1 MAIPLKIETI
11 FSGIIT
17 GNRVVLGKAITLIES
32 KKQDHRVIAEELM
45 EKILPL
51 TGKSIR
57 IGITGVPGVGKST
70 FIENF
75 GEFLTNQG
83 RKLAILSIDPSS
95 SINKGSILGD
105 KTRMENLSRNPNA
118 FIRPSASGQFLGGVA
133 QKTRETI
140 LLCEAAGYDTII
152 VETVGVGQSETTV
165 REMVDCFIL
174 LMLSGGGD
182 ELQGIKRG
190 IMEMA
195 DLVIVNK
202 VDGENVKSGKMA
214 VIEYQRALH
223 LFPPHEGGWIV
234 PIFSA
239 SGLTSQGLET
249 TWKHIEQYFSLTT
262 QNGYF
267 DSLRKNQN
275 LAWFQSSVRLFLEQ
289 QFYENTGVKSHL
301 EKTIKK
307 IKNGSISV
315 RKAIDNLIKYQ
326 KS

>member
-1 MAIPLKIETI
+1 MAIPLKIDTL
-11 FSGIIT
+11 FSGIVT

-32 KKQDHRVIAEELM
+32 KSQGHRKIAEDLL

-51 TGKSIR
+51 TGKSVR

-75 GEFLTNQG
+75 GEFLTQKG
-83 RKLAILSIDPSS
+83 KKLAVLSIDPSS
-95 SINKGSILGD
+95 SIHKGSILGD

-133 QKTRETI
+133 QKTRETM

-152 VETVGVGQSETTV
+152 VETVGVGQSETAV

-174 LMLSGGGD
+174 LMLAGGGD

-202 VDGENVKSGKMA
+202 VDGDNMNTGALAVK
-214 VIEYQRALH
+214 EYQRAIH
-223 LFPPHEGGWIV
+223 LFPPHEGDWTV
-234 PIFSA
+234 PTFGA
-239 SGLTSQGLET
+239 SGLTSQGLEQ
-249 TWKHIEQYFSLTT
+249 TWKYIEQYLSLTT

-267 DSLRKNQN
+267 DTLRKRQN
-275 LAWFQSSVRLFLEQ
+275 LAWFQSAVSIYLEQ
-289 QFYENTGVKSHL
+289 QFYENPEIKTHL
-301 EKTIKK
+301 EKTIRK
-307 IKNGSISV
+307 IKSGSISV
-315 RKAIDNLIKYQ
+315 RKAIDNLMKYQ
-326 KS
+326 KR